1 MPTEEGVIRL
11 SKLKI
16 EINILL
22 FPQKYYLFTLVR
34 VFSFK

>member
-1 MPTEEGVIRL
+1 MPKEEGVVRL
-11 SKLKI
+11 SQLKI
-16 EINILL
+16 EINILS

>member
-1 MPTEEGVIRL
+1 MPTEERVLRL

-16 EINILL
+16 EINILS
-22 FPQKYYLFTLVR
+22 FPQKYYLFTFVR